1 MQFHERLQKLREQ
14 AGFSNAKAFAKALH
28 IPYTTYQ
35 NYEAGISEPKA
46 STLVR
51 MANTLHTSID
61 KLVGHRPPT
70 PDEFEKAAA
79 LFHEATGG
87 TATLEQEEVHLTSP
101 LSKQKWEWPIS
112 KNAFIQAIN
121 DCLETFNRD
130 VRPRLIKDM
139 LISKIDEAYR
149 EEHWF
154 LIGKNTIAEALH
166 TISKRDYFAGTG
178 NINDAIKLKPEQSDI
193 QPLSDDEVTRL
204 VVKAI
209 QEQAKKIQNDQS
221 PTPFLGH
228 DPFPTSKEPD
238 KTDSPHADQANKKT
252 ADPKASGKQK
262 KD

>member
-35 NYEAGISEPKA
+35 NYEAGISEPKV

-61 KLVGHRPPT
+61 KLLGYQPST

-87 TATLEQEEVHLTSP
+87 TATLEQGRVHMTSP
-101 LSKQKWEWPIS
+101 LSEQKWEQPIS
-112 KNAFIQAIN
+112 KNAFMQAIH

-130 VRPRLIKDM
+130 VRPRLLKDM
-139 LISKIDEAYR
+139 LISKIDEVYR
-149 EEHWF
+149 KETKI
-154 LIGKNTIAEALH
+154 LISRRTIAD
-166 TISKRDYFAGTG
+166 IFAGAG
-178 NINDAIKLKPEQSDI
+178 DIKIKPMHI
-193 QPLSDDEVTRL
+193 QPLSDDEIAEI
-204 VVKAI
+204 VVKAL
-209 QEQAKKIQNDQS
+209 QEQAKKIQKDQ
-221 PTPFLGH
+221 PLTPFLGH
-228 DPFPTSKEPD
+228 DPFPTGKESD
-238 KTDSPHADQANKKT
+238 KADSQHADQTKEKA
-252 ADPKASGKQK
+252 ADPKANGKHK

>member
-1 MQFHERLQKLREQ
+1 
-14 AGFSNAKAFAKALH
+14 
-28 IPYTTYQ
+28 
-35 NYEAGISEPKA
+35 
-46 STLVR
+46 
-51 MANTLHTSID
+51 MATALHTSID
-61 KLVGHRPPT
+61 KLLDYRPPT

-87 TATLEQEEVHLTSP
+87 TATLDQGKVHMKIP
-101 LSKQKWEWPIS
+101 LSKQKWEQPIS

-166 TISKRDYFAGTG
+166 TISKRDYFAGIG
-178 NINDAIKLKPEQSDI
+178 NINDAITLKPEHSDV
-193 QPLSDDEVTRL
+193 QPLSDDEIEKI
-204 VVKAI
+204 VVKAL
-209 QEQAKKIQNDQS
+209 QEQAKKILKDQ
-221 PTPFLGH
+221 PLTPFLGH
-228 DPFPTSKEPD
+228 DPFPAGKEPD
-238 KTDSPHADQANKKT
+238 KADGTHADQAKEKT